1 MPRHVQLG
9 AGNRLCAG
17 KVSGIM
23 PFAKRGADCP
33 AEHTRTGVPHGELPD
48 CEVPM
53 ADFTERAIK
62 ASFLKLLNEQPLNKI
77 SVRMIVEDCGI
88 NRNSFYY
95 HYQDIPTLLET
106 IVTEYTDDL
115 IRKYPTIASLSE
127 CFQVAFQFALENKR
141 AVTHIYQSVSWDMF
155 EREAL
160 RLCEYAVTAYVDSA
174 FDAPM
179 DETDRKILIRF
190 ISCELFGMCVSW
202 ISRGMDGGAIEEL
215 ERMLQLCHGMSTA
228 VIQRSQETKKA

>member
-1 MPRHVQLG
+1 
-9 AGNRLCAG
+9 
-17 KVSGIM
+17 
-23 PFAKRGADCP
+23 
-33 AEHTRTGVPHGELPD
+33 
-48 CEVPM
+48 M

-106 IVTEYTDDL
+106 IITEYTDNL

-127 CFQVAFQFALENKR
+127 CFQVAFQFAMENKR
-141 AVTHIYQSVSWDMF
+141 AVTHIYQSVNWDMF

-160 RLCEYAVTAYVDSA
+160 RLCEHAVTAYVDSA

-202 ISRGMDGGAIEEL
+202 ISRGMDGAAIEEL
-215 ERMLQLCHGMSTA
+215 ERMLQLCHGMSA
-228 VIQRSQETKKA
+228 VVIQRSQETKNV